1 MSDLLVAFNLTCF
14 STWEVVQLLLIC
26 LQGDIG
32 GPLIAADPKSPEH
45 NQALIGVVRN
55 TRGCPS
61 LTPDF
66 PEVYTKVSAFL
77 DWIKANM
84 NAWIFITCRFNN
96 WNINVAL
103 KLLVLINKCT
113 SSSQKKPFVLGRKRD
128 QEHGYRVKIQGNSGG
143 GCICIWR
150 GWNFFDCLEGL
161 TLYAF
166 KGEERN

>member
-1 MSDLLVAFNLTCF
+1 MRVCQICYWHLIWLALAHEKECNCS
-14 STWEVVQLLLIC
+14 LIC

-66 PEVYTKVSAFL
+66 PEVYIKVSAFL

-84 NAWIFITCRFNN
+84 NAWILITCRFRH

-103 KLLVLINKCT
+103 KLFVQINKCT
-113 SSSQKKPFVLGRKRD
+113 SSSQKNP
-128 QEHGYRVKIQGNSGG
+128 RV
-143 GCICIWR
+143 
-150 GWNFFDCLEGL
+150 
-161 TLYAF
+161 
-166 KGEERN
+166 GEEEGPAAWVQSKNSRQFSVHVFGYSPFGELYLH

>member
-1 MSDLLVAFNLTCF
+1 M
-14 STWEVVQLLLIC
+14 QLLLIC

-55 TRGCPS
+55 TRGCPA

-84 NAWIFITCRFNN
+84 NA
-96 WNINVAL
+96 
-103 KLLVLINKCT
+103 
-113 SSSQKKPFVLGRKRD
+113 
-128 QEHGYRVKIQGNSGG
+128 
-143 GCICIWR
+143 
-150 GWNFFDCLEGL
+150 
-161 TLYAF
+161 
-166 KGEERN
+166 